1 MLDLGLKVLIAYLL
15 GALNGSLVLG
25 RLLGGPDVRSVG
37 SGNAGGTN
45 ALRARG
51 KWFALGVVV
60 IDVLKGVVAAVNVP
74 ALSLPGLAA
83 EPGLGM
89 QITVLACAAAA
100 VFGHCYPVWF
110 GFQGGKGGATAVGAL
125 AGLAPWLLIPAFIT
139 WLVVVALTGFV
150 GLATMSAAA
159 ILPIAVLLRGSE
171 GSSAFIIFLVLLAA
185 FIVYTHRSN
194 IARMRSGQESRMTQ
208 LMLLRRSN

>member
-1 MLDLGLKVLIAYLL
+1 MLDLGLTVLIAYLL

-25 RLLGGPDVRSVG
+25 KLLGGPDVRSVG

-51 KWFALGVVV
+51 KWFALGVIV
-60 IDVLKGVVAAVNVP
+60 IDVLKGVVAAVTIP
-74 ALSLPGLAA
+74 ALALPAVAVDG
-83 EPGLGM
+83 GLGPE
-89 QITVLACAAAA
+89 ITVLACAAAA

-125 AGLAPWLLIPAFIT
+125 AGLAPWLLIPALLA
-139 WLVVVALTGFV
+139 WLVVVSLTGFV

-159 ILPIAVLLRGSE
+159 ILPLAVLVRGSGE
-171 GSSAFIIFLVLLAA
+171 SAAFVVFLVLLAG
-185 FIVYTHRSN
+185 FIVFTHRSN
-194 IARMRSGQESRMTQ
+194 IARMRSGEESRMTR